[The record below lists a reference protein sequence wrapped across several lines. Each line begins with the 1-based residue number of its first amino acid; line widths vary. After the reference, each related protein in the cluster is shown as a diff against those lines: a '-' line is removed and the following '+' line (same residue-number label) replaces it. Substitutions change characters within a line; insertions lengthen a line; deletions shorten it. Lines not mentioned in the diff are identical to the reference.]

1 MIFSIAWKNIWRN
14 RMRSLIVMIAVT
26 IGMIGGIFSSAIMKG
41 MSEQRVQEA
50 IKYEISHIQI
60 HHPKFLENQE
70 MTYNIPK
77 AGEILQ
83 HLKDMQEVAAVSKR
97 LEMPVMI
104 KSSTTGTGVQLMG
117 INPEHEQQV
126 TSIYKAVYDS
136 AAVADNLNIKDG
148 ERIRNFIEDSVG
160 HYFDKKT
167 RYKQIV
173 IGEKLAEQLK
183 VDVKSKLIVN
193 LQTVDGSL
201 TGGVFRVA
209 GIYRITNSATEKT
222 MAFVKK
228 DELSSLVGLE
238 NGSAH
243 EMAIK
248 LNEGVELKSVVKKLQ
263 NKYPELSVMSWKDI
277 QPDLGMVTE
286 WLDIMLYVV
295 MVIILLA
302 LAFGIVNTML
312 MVVLERVKELGMLM
326 AIGMNRLRVFSMI
339 MLETIFL
346 SITGGIIGMVI
357 AALLVGYYGE
367 NGIYLKSFSQGFE
380 AVGYS
385 PVLYPEIGIQFYLT
399 IVLLI
404 TLAAIIASIYPAVK
418 ALRLN
423 PAEAL
428 RIEI

>member
-1 MIFSIAWKNIWRN
+1 
-14 RMRSLIVMIAVT
+14 
-26 IGMIGGIFSSAIMKG
+26 
-41 MSEQRVQEA
+41 
-50 IKYEISHIQI
+50 
-60 HHPKFLENQE
+60 
-70 MTYNIPK
+70 
-77 AGEILQ
+77 
-83 HLKDMQEVAAVSKR
+83 VA
-97 LEMPVMI
+97 E
-104 KSSTTGTGVQLMG
+104 
-117 INPEHEQQV
+117 
-126 TSIYKAVYDS
+126 
-136 AAVADNLNIKDG
+136 NLNIKDG
-148 ERIRNFIEDSVG
+148 EKIQNFIEDSVG

-167 RYKQIV
+167 RSKQIV

-193 LQTVDGSL
+193 LQTLDGSL

-209 GIYRITNSATEKT
+209 GIYRITNSATENS

-228 DELSSLVGLE
+228 NELASLVGLE

-243 EMAIK
+243 EIAIK

-263 NKYPELSVMSWKDI
+263 TKYPELSVMSWKDI

-346 SITGGIIGMVI
+346 SITGGIVGMVI

-404 TLAAIIASIYPAVK
+404 ILAAIIASIYPAIK
-418 ALRLN
+418 ALRLK